1 MRMLRLGIALL
12 ALPFFQLL
20 SEMLLLPER
29 KISSGIKGLLV
40 ALALVISLPLVS
52 FWLQGENKVV
62 VTIDKTAEQLQF
74 EKTGEMLFSESDVV
88 FFTPGGSVFHA
99 SSDCIYLQRSNEISS
114 APLSSALRQR
124 KLLPC
129 SSCYLN
135 ETESSSEML
144 SS

>member
-1 MRMLRLGIALL
+1 MLRLGIALL
-12 ALPFFQLL
+12 ALPFFPLL
-20 SEMLLLPER
+20 SALLLLPER

-52 FWLQGENKVV
+52 FWMQGEDAAF

-74 EKTGEMLFSESDVV
+74 EKTGEMLFLESDVV
-88 FFTPGGSVFHA
+88 FFTAGGSVFHA
-99 SSDCIYLQRSNEISS
+99 SSDCVYLQRSNEIFS

-129 SSCYLN
+129 SGCYLDVA
-135 ETESSSEML
+135 ERSS
-144 SS
+144 

>member
-12 ALPFFQLL
+12 ALPFFPLL
-20 SEMLLLPER
+20 SALLLLPER

-52 FWLQGENKVV
+52 FWLQGGNEVH
-62 VTIDKTAEQLQF
+62 VTLDKTAEQLQF
-74 EKTGEMLFSESDVV
+74 EKTGEMLFLESDVV
-88 FFTPGGSVFHA
+88 FFTAGGSVFHA
-99 SSDCIYLQRSNEISS
+99 SSDCVYLQRSNEIFS

-129 SSCYLN
+129 SGCYLDVA
-135 ETESSSEML
+135 ERSS
-144 SS
+144 